1 MLDELNQQQID
12 RLLHAFNNGQTDY
25 VVYKN
30 DRFVGVNVSNLPNLI
45 IEKEVNGWAKGYV
58 SVGLDVQAKTP

>member
-25 VVYKN
+25 VIYKN

-45 IEKEVNGWAKGYV
+45 IEKEVNGWARGYV
-58 SVGLDVQAKTP
+58 SAGLHAQAKTP

>member
-58 SVGLDVQAKTP
+58 SAVPVNQEKTK